1 MDLIVAV
8 RSIHIG
14 AAVIAAGAFAFQ
26 FLVRPRSAQSDVV
39 SDALSRWLR
48 RSAGWS
54 MAAAL
59 VTWAVWLVLIAASMS
74 AASPSLEVLRTVLAR
89 TNFGHV
95 WMLRSGLGLLVL
107 IELRLRRSVAGNPA
121 LGRFGAVAALSFLVS
136 LAWAGHAVGSQGPV
150 RALHLTA
157 DSLHLLGA
165 GLWLG
170 ALLPLCFVLHRARAA
185 ATPAW
190 LAAASAA
197 TGNFSSLGVVAVVT
211 IVASGVV
218 NTSLQVDTVA
228 ALVQT
233 QYGQLVSAKIVLLA
247 LIVALAGYNRL
258 RLVPRMQASDAHDG
272 RASLASLYR
281 NALIELCFGG
291 AIIVLV
297 GLLGNMA
304 PAAHF
309 HGPGMEHMGDES
321 PAG

>member
-8 RSIHIG
+8 RSMHIG

-26 FLVRPRSAQSDVV
+26 FLVRPRAAQPGSV
-39 SDALSRWLR
+39 SDTLSRWLR

-54 MAAAL
+54 MALAL
-59 VTWAVWLVLIAASMS
+59 LTWAVWLVLIAASMS
-74 AASPSLEVLRTVLAR
+74 AASPSVEVLRTVLAQ

-95 WMLRSGLGLLVL
+95 WLLRSALGLAVL
-107 IELRLRRSVAGNPA
+107 IELRIRRSTAGAPA
-121 LGRFGAVAALSFLVS
+121 LGRFGAVAAVAFLVS
-136 LAWAGHAVGSQGPV
+136 LAWAGHAVGSQGPL

-157 DSLHLLGA
+157 DALHLLGA

-197 TGNFSSLGVVAVVT
+197 TVNFSSLGVVAVLT

-218 NTSLQVDTVA
+218 NTALQVDTFA

-233 QYGQLVSAKIVLLA
+233 QYGQLVSAKILLLA
-247 LIVALAGYNRL
+247 LIVGLAGYNRL
-258 RLVPRMQASDAHDG
+258 RLVPKMLAGGAVEERT
-272 RASLASLYR
+272 SLLALYR
-281 NALIELCFGG
+281 NAMIELCLGG
-291 AIIVLV
+291 AIIVVV

-304 PAAHF
+304 PSSHF
-309 HGPGMEHMGDES
+309 HGPGMEHMGEES